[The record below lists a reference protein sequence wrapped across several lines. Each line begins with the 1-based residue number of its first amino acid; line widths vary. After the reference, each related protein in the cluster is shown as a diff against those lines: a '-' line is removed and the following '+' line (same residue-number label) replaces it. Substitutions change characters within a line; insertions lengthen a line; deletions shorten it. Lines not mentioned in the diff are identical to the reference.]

1 MNTGAKTKSPSLS
14 LEQAYDIA
22 TLLEKEEVSAMSFPS
37 AEVLFSEDSVHER
50 SRKIHRATSLG
61 NLEKYKVTIV
71 FEDVDGL
78 KKISTTIWAQTE
90 KKIILKGGNSIPVH
104 RIWDVV
110 I

>member
-1 MNTGAKTKSPSLS
+1 MDRTTRISKNVLSPEQVY
-14 LEQAYDIA
+14 EQA
-22 TLLEKEEVSAMSFPS
+22 LLIEKEEVNTLKFPS
-37 AEVLFSEDSVHER
+37 EEVLEKEAEIRAR
-50 SRKIHRATSLG
+50 SQKIHRATSLG

-71 FEDVDGL
+71 FEDDNST

-90 KKIILKGGNSIPVH
+90 KKILLKGGMSIPVH

>member
-1 MNTGAKTKSPSLS
+1 MNKTTRISKKILS
-14 LEQAYDIA
+14 AEQIYEQAQ
-22 TLLEKEEVSAMSFPS
+22 LLEKEEVNSLKFPVE
-37 AEVLFSEDSVHER
+37 EVLDSESDIRAR
-50 SRKIHRATSLG
+50 SQKIHRATSLG

-71 FEDVDGL
+71 FQDSVGA

-90 KKIILKGGNSIPVH
+90 KKILLKGGMSIPVH

>member
-1 MNTGAKTKSPSLS
+1 MSIETGKRISLS
-14 LEQAYDIA
+14 LEEAYNTAHLI
-22 TLLEKEEVSAMSFPS
+22 EKEEVAQLKFPS
-37 AEVLFSEDSVHER
+37 DEVLTDEESKHVR
-50 SRKIHRATSLG
+50 AQRIHRATSLG
-61 NLEKYKVTIV
+61 NLEKYKVSIV
-71 FEDVDGL
+71 FEDTTGL